1 MFVFRIVANIVSY
14 LISGF
19 LMYAC
24 LDINKQ
30 LIYSS
35 ETNNS
40 LEMLGFGLSKI
51 ILIPILVILYLLL
64 IGCVWTTFVGAIRMS
79 SRKTRTTKVFG
90 IILLILNL
98 LMICFTIYLIVQFCK
113 VII

>member
-1 MFVFRIVANIVSY
+1 MGVFRIVANIVSY
-14 LISGF
+14 LIYGF

-30 LIYSS
+30 LIYSA

-51 ILIPILVILYLLL
+51 ILIPILAFLYLILVVC
-64 IGCVWTTFVGAIRMS
+64 IWTTFVGAIRML
-79 SRKTRTTKVFG
+79 SRRTKIEKVFG
-90 IILLILNL
+90 IFFLILNL
-98 LMICFTIYLIVQFCK
+98 FMIGFTTYLIVQFCK
-113 VII
+113 VVI